1 MIKLF
6 KYLVF
11 GFVLVIIVTCKKK
24 TSIRVKLFNP
34 ALNEYVANGT
44 VVLVEKKGDSG
55 GGIFSGT
62 SSCKE
67 VASAVTDANG
77 ECYFDNE
84 KLRSNRDYFLAV
96 KESWGSEQ
104 GYPCGGSYFGNVEKG
119 GTHDMVVIDEADG
132 YFQIQYNNL
141 LNPSQQDDSLIVSL
155 VSIEYN
161 NPKGG
166 VVQGNGGV
174 FGNWNY
180 YGQNGF
186 PFPSTIIVTPI
197 KTKGQRLKRTIRKR
211 KMGIVTTTI
220 DTVKVYPKQTTIIPI
235 NW

>member
-1 MIKLF
+1 ML
-6 KYLVF
+6 
-11 GFVLVIIVTCKKK
+11 GCVLVIIVTCKKK

-55 GGIFSGT
+55 GGIFSST

-77 ECYFDNE
+77 ECYFDKE

-96 KESWGSEQ
+96 KESWGLEQ

-119 GTHDMVVIDEADG
+119 GTRDMVVIDEADG

-141 LNPSQQDDSLIVSL
+141 LNPSQQDDSIVVSL
-155 VSIEYN
+155 VTVEYN

-166 VVQGNGGV
+166 VVQGNGSA
-174 FGNWNY
+174 FYNY
-180 YGQNGF
+180 NFYGENGF
-186 PFPSTIIVTPI
+186 PFPSPIIVPPI
-197 KTKGQRLKRTIRKR
+197 KIKGQRLKRTIHKR
-211 KMGIVTTTI
+211 KMGVVTTII
-220 DTVKVYPKQTTIIPI
+220 DTVRIYPKQTTLVPI